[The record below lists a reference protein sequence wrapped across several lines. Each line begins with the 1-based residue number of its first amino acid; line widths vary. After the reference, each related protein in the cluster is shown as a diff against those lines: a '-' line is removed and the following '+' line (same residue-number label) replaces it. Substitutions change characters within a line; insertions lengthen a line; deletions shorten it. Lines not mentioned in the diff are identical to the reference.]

1 MKKTLIYKI
10 LSGLFTI
17 MLILTTGFLIY
28 SLFLFSNIETFF
40 RIMASILLILLTI
53 TLVYSLINAVKHN
66 KKKKLIISIIFS
78 LILSIITFVVSF
90 YLYKAYIGL
99 DKIHKDEII
108 YSTSL
113 ISLKEY
119 KIDNYKGEPGKI
131 GYAD

>member
-10 LSGLFTI
+10 LSGLLTTI
-17 MLILTTGFLIY
+17 LILTTGFLIY

-66 KKKKLIISIIFS
+66 KKKKLITSIIFS

-113 ISLKEY
+113 ISLKE
-119 KIDNYKGEPGKI
+119 
-131 GYAD
+131 